1 MRRVMA
7 IIYCSLAMLMP
18 WRVRVW
24 FGSVL
29 AYSSQA
35 VYGFTTWLVRTI
47 VKNLQPK
54 KESA

>member
-1 MRRVMA
+1 MA

-24 FGSVL
+24 FGSLL
-29 AYSSQA
+29 AYCSQA
-35 VYGFTTWLVRTI
+35 IYGFTTYLVRTI

-54 KESA
+54 KERAT

>member
-1 MRRVMA
+1 MA

-24 FGSVL
+24 FGSLL
-29 AYSSQA
+29 AYCSQA
-35 VYGFTTWLVRTI
+35 IYGFTTYLVRTI

-54 KESA
+54 KSVAS